1 MSWRD
6 ELNLAIRSLLR
17 RPGRTAIT
25 LLAVTLGTGLLVA
38 LGTIGATADSR
49 IVSKLSKGGPAAAI
63 RVAAA
68 LPNPGQLDSDNLQ
81 AGAPKNIDEAAVT
94 AIRRAPHVDSVVPVL
109 AARVIAIPPP
119 LGTAA
124 VPTTNNVNP
133 SLPDWIFDGMLGA
146 DLRQVRNLPITILAG
161 RLPAV
166 DSLTEVAVTQS
177 YLDHLHL
184 DVHHPDVV
192 LGSQLEIGMPQ
203 AHRVNGNLRRQARW
217 IRVRIVGVVAQ
228 QVADGEFLVPI
239 QQTQIARQWALH
251 GISDGDDPL
260 PVSPYSG
267 LVVVASN
274 LDEVHTVRAEITLLG
289 YATSAPEHLVAS
301 VQKYLHVVDI
311 VLGGIGTIALVI
323 ACLGIANALLAAVRE
338 RRREI
343 GVLKAIGARDGD
355 ILRWFLIEAISV
367 GATGG
372 ALGTVLGLLVAE
384 AIGQSVNHYLVSQGL
399 ESVSLGDVS
408 LGLLGAGVVGTILL
422 ALLAA
427 LVPALQAAQLPAREA
442 VGSA

>member
-1 MSWRD
+1 
-6 ELNLAIRSLLR
+6 
-17 RPGRTAIT
+17 
-25 LLAVTLGTGLLVA
+25 
-38 LGTIGATADSR
+38 
-49 IVSKLSKGGPAAAI
+49 
-63 RVAAA
+63 
-68 LPNPGQLDSDNLQ
+68 
-81 AGAPKNIDEAAVT
+81 
-94 AIRRAPHVDSVVPVL
+94 
-109 AARVIAIPPP
+109 
-119 LGTAA
+119 
-124 VPTTNNVNP
+124 VNP